1 MKRADTFQGTY
12 RDWIARI
19 PESDQPLYR
28 YSAREGC
35 QPMQTRINKGRK
47 WAKKETHSSLSVPP
61 TYVCSS
67 RPKTTYAW
75 QAGTQGIQSVQC
87 RVPGGKEM
95 GREELCHANST
106 YARCQGV
113 RLLVPQNQSARGRL
127 RSALFKPRRGGLI
140 LGTRIDGLTFE
151 DSARCCQTLRR
162 LFQ

>member
-1 MKRADTFQGTY
+1 
-12 RDWIARI
+12 
-19 PESDQPLYR
+19 
-28 YSAREGC
+28 
-35 QPMQTRINKGRK
+35 MQTRIIRAGNGQKK
-47 WAKKETHSSLSVPP
+47 WAKKAKKETHSSLSVPP

-113 RLLVPQNQSARGRL
+113 RLLVPQTNRL
-127 RSALFKPRRGGLI
+127 VAVSERRRHVAGQ
-140 LGTRIDGLTFE
+140 RFSNRDE
-151 DSARCCQTLRR
+151 EV
-162 LFQ
+162 

>member
-1 MKRADTFQGTY
+1 
-12 RDWIARI
+12 
-19 PESDQPLYR
+19 
-28 YSAREGC
+28 
-35 QPMQTRINKGRK
+35 MQTRIIRAGNGQKK
-47 WAKKETHSSLSVPP
+47 WAKKAKKETHSSLSVPP